1 MKIKRFVIYNR
12 DTKTFIDKHGK
23 WCDSFSSARLFTANK
38 VNAYL
43 QFMHK
48 QPKRYP
54 IVNWGSIKVVPVKL
68 KIRKEDLL

>member
-1 MKIKRFVIYNR
+1 MKIKRFVIYDR
-12 DTKTFIDKHGK
+12 DAKAFIDKHGK
-23 WCDSFSSARLFTANK
+23 WCDSFANARLFTANK
-38 VNAYL
+38 VYAYL

-54 IVNWGSIKVVPVKL
+54 VTNWGSIKAVPVKL